1 MPSLGASL
9 IKLQLR
15 LAKPILRFTG
25 IEAARIAQDNV
36 GKLGARALLD
46 RVTFD
51 DVPLPEFAVSFA
63 TPCGCETANT
73 HAILYLHG
81 GGYVAGTLDY
91 AKGFGGLL
99 AAEAH
104 VNTLCVAYRL
114 APEHKFPAALDDA
127 YEAYRFLL
135 ARGYAPEHIA
145 FAGESAG
152 GGLMFALLLRLK
164 DEGLPLP
171 ACAVGISPWVDLT
184 LSGRSYRNNA
194 FRDPSLIR
202 ESIAYYVIVYAA
214 GREDEPFVSPLLGDL
229 TGLPPALL
237 FAGADEILLSDAVSL
252 CEKLVTCGGRAELVV
267 ERGMWHV
274 YPLFGTKESRIA
286 IAHIRAF
293 IRKELGLPPLQ
304 EKESRAGR
312 RAKAKDRRNS
322 ACAN

>member
-1 MPSLGASL
+1 MPSLSASL

-46 RVTFD
+46 RVTFE
-51 DVPLPEFAVSFA
+51 DVSLPEFDVSFA
-63 TPCGCETANT
+63 TPCDCETATT

-99 AAEAH
+99 AAKTR
-104 VNTLCVAYRL
+104 VNTLCAAYRL
-114 APEHKFPAALDDA
+114 APEHKFPAAFDDA
-127 YEAYRFLL
+127 YESYRFLL

-152 GGLMFALLLRLK
+152 GGLMFALLLRLR

-171 ACAVGISPWVDLT
+171 ACAVGVSPWVDLT
-184 LSGRSYRNNA
+184 LSGRSYRNNVS
-194 FRDPSLIR
+194 RDPSLIR
-202 ESIAYYVIVYAA
+202 ESLAYYVIVYAA

-252 CEKLVTCGGRAELVV
+252 YGKLTACGCRAELTV

-274 YPLFGTKESRIA
+274 YPLFGAKESRA
-286 IAHIRAF
+286 AMAHIRAF
-293 IRKELGLPPLQ
+293 VRKELGLPPLA
-304 EKESRAGR
+304 EEDPRAGG
-312 RAKAKDRRNS
+312 RAKFRDRRRSSCVN
-322 ACAN
+322 